1 MRNVFVLMLM
11 LLAIP
16 LNAFAFDIRGWWQLE
31 EMPSIFM
38 KINEEKIYGFK
49 YRISKEAE
57 ERVEIFVDNSDV
69 PCYLD
74 KKGEDGLLLINALG
88 EQKSYKLVTRDTSLP
103 QKDVRKLCGIEEE
116 SPCAPNIGGQGR
128 VLLEYDGMPADNGHA
143 VFMYGL

>member
-1 MRNVFVLMLM
+1 MKNVLVLLLM
-11 LLAIP
+11 MLAIP

-31 EMPSIFM
+31 EMLSIFM

-49 YRISKEAE
+49 YRISKETD

-103 QKDVRKLCGIEEE
+103 QKDVRKLCGIEE
-116 SPCAPNIGGQGR
+116 
-128 VLLEYDGMPADNGHA
+128 
-143 VFMYGL
+143 

>member
-1 MRNVFVLMLM
+1 MQKILPFAHNKNMSTGYLEENIVKNVFVLLLM
-11 LLAIP
+11 ILAIP

-31 EMPSIFM
+31 ELPSIFM

-49 YRISKEAE
+49 YRISKETD

-103 QKDVRKLCGIEEE
+103 QKDVRKLCGIEE
-116 SPCAPNIGGQGR
+116 
-128 VLLEYDGMPADNGHA
+128 
-143 VFMYGL
+143 

>member
-49 YRISKEAE
+49 YRISKETE
-57 ERVEIFVDNSDV
+57 ERVDV

-103 QKDVRKLCGIEEE
+103 QKDVRKLCGIEE
-116 SPCAPNIGGQGR
+116 
-128 VLLEYDGMPADNGHA
+128 
-143 VFMYGL
+143 

>member
-1 MRNVFVLMLM
+1 MQKILPFAHNKNMSTGYFEENTVKNVFVLLLM
-11 LLAIP
+11 ILAIP
-16 LNAFAFDIRGWWQLE
+16 LNAFAFDIRGWWQFE

-49 YRISKEAE
+49 YRINKDTE

-74 KKGEDGLLLINALG
+74 KKGEDRMLLINALG

-103 QKDVRKLCGIEEE
+103 QKDVRKLCGIEE
-116 SPCAPNIGGQGR
+116 
-128 VLLEYDGMPADNGHA
+128 
-143 VFMYGL
+143 

>member
-1 MRNVFVLMLM
+1 MAKIIKEIFFVDTENIAFFYNKKICIHQIEHYIIKYVLVLLLMM
-11 LLAIP
+11 LAIP

-49 YRISKEAE
+49 YRISKETD

-103 QKDVRKLCGIEEE
+103 QKDVRKLCGIEE
-116 SPCAPNIGGQGR
+116 
-128 VLLEYDGMPADNGHA
+128 
-143 VFMYGL
+143 

>member
-1 MRNVFVLMLM
+1 MM
-11 LLAIP
+11 LAIP

-49 YRISKEAE
+49 YRI
-57 ERVEIFVDNSDV
+57 EIFVDNSDV

-103 QKDVRKLCGIEEE
+103 QKDVRKLCGIEE
-116 SPCAPNIGGQGR
+116 
-128 VLLEYDGMPADNGHA
+128 
-143 VFMYGL
+143 

>member
-31 EMPSIFM
+31 EPPSLFL
-38 KINEEKIYGFK
+38 KINAEKIYGVK
-49 YRISKEAE
+49 HRISKEAE
-57 ERVEIFVDNSDV
+57 DRVEIFVDNSDV

-103 QKDVRKLCGIEEE
+103 QKDVRKLCGIEE
-116 SPCAPNIGGQGR
+116 
-128 VLLEYDGMPADNGHA
+128 
-143 VFMYGL
+143 

>member
-1 MRNVFVLMLM
+1 MQKILPFAHNKNMSTGYLEENTVKNVFVLLLM
-11 LLAIP
+11 ILAIP
-16 LNAFAFDIRGWWQLE
+16 LNAFAIDIRGWWQLE

-49 YRISKEAE
+49 YRISKDTE

-74 KKGEDGLLLINALG
+74 KKGEDRLLLINALG

-103 QKDVRKLCGIEEE
+103 QKDVRKLCGIEE
-116 SPCAPNIGGQGR
+116 
-128 VLLEYDGMPADNGHA
+128 
-143 VFMYGL
+143 

>member
-49 YRISKEAE
+49 YRISKETE
-57 ERVEIFVDNSDV
+57 DRVEIFVDNSDG

-103 QKDVRKLCGIEEE
+103 QKDVRKLCGIEE
-116 SPCAPNIGGQGR
+116 
-128 VLLEYDGMPADNGHA
+128 
-143 VFMYGL
+143 